1 MECQFHVEL
10 ISSFCLQSSPSL
22 SHLHGF
28 SGSSFEGS
36 AGPESLSASD
46 DVANHLGDRFL
57 WRGCLLQQQALDV
70 GRHHRQSVL
79 EMGLLARLAMFVRA
93 FVPSMVAVTGEPPG
107 HGVQGEAGIAF
118 LFHSP
123 LAWSMEVF
131 HLHPL
136 FGHLV
141 PFFHAPSCAIP
152 LRQLRDGV
160 LLRIQQGGSED
171 EDRFADEVFHQP
183 KAVCTTG
190 GECAFAGG
198 ISITTSSR
206 SPWMKWS
213 MSAPVFRFIPNTAC
227 SPRITCTCSIR
238 RQDPGL
244 SPPFGVR
251 QPR

>member
-1 MECQFHVEL
+1 MSAAT
-10 ISSFCLQSSPSL
+10 IASP
-22 SHLHGF
+22 
-28 SGSSFEGS
+28 
-36 AGPESLSASD
+36 
-46 DVANHLGDRFL
+46 
-57 WRGCLLQQQALDV
+57 
-70 GRHHRQSVL
+70 VL

-107 HGVQGEAGIAF
+107 HGVQGEAGIEF

-190 GECAFAGG
+190 GASVPLRGA

-213 MSAPVFRFIPNTAC
+213 MSAPVFLSALSRTPHAVPGSRARAASVDRIQGFPRPSASASQDDCRWPKPVHRDSRTETA
-227 SPRITCTCSIR
+227 
-238 RQDPGL
+238 
-244 SPPFGVR
+244 PPSSECPKSDGGSVACHKM
-251 QPR
+251 

>member
-1 MECQFHVEL
+1 M
-10 ISSFCLQSSPSL
+10 PA
-22 SHLHGF
+22 
-28 SGSSFEGS
+28 S
-36 AGPESLSASD
+36 AT
-46 DVANHLGDRFL
+46 R
-57 WRGCLLQQQALDV
+57 ALDV

-79 EMGLLARLAMFVRA
+79 EMGLPARLAMFVRA

-107 HGVQGEAGIAF
+107 HGVQGEAGIEF

-123 LAWSMEVF
+123 LAWPMEVF

-136 FGHLV
+136 LGHLV

-198 ISITTSSR
+198 DLHHHILSIAGDEMVDVGTGFPLYPEHR
-206 SPWMKWS
+206 MQSPDHVHVQH
-213 MSAPVFRFIPNTAC
+213 P
-227 SPRITCTCSIR
+227 
-238 RQDPGL
+238 
-244 SPPFGVR
+244 
-251 QPR
+251 